1 VNIEGEKNMKL
12 KSVLVG
18 IVFLITSGCAAYQLP
33 PPSSNHPA
41 NPQAISTP
49 ARSVSKTLAYTRAD
63 IPATQPVAGAAR
75 PQGHDAQQAAQ
86 GEPQTVVADGKVIAT
101 VPNASQIVVEHG
113 EIKGFMDAMTMGYRV
128 EPPSLLEGLKSGDK
142 VRFTIDVPK
151 KAIVKI
157 EKGPVLA
164 ATTSPQQEQGSR
176 AAETDAPK
184 TVVGEGKVVAT
195 VPNSN
200 QIVVEHGE
208 IKGFMEAMTM
218 GYPVDPPSLL
228 EGLKFGDKVRF
239 TIDVP
244 KKAIVKI
251 EKLK

>member
-1 VNIEGEKNMKL
+1 VNLEGEKNMKL
-12 KSVLVG
+12 KGVLVG
-18 IVFLITSGCAAYQLP
+18 IVSLTASGCAAYQLP
-33 PPSSNHPA
+33 PLSSNHPA
-41 NPQAISTP
+41 SPQAMSTP

-63 IPATQPVAGAAR
+63 IPSTQPVAGAAM
-75 PQGHDAQQAAQ
+75 PQ
-86 GEPQTVVADGKVIAT
+86 GEPQTVVADGKVVTT
-101 VPNASQIVVEHG
+101 VPNASQIIVEHG

-128 EPPSLLEGLKSGDK
+128 DPPSLLEGLKSGDK
-142 VRFTIDVPK
+142 VSFTIDVPK

-195 VPNSN
+195 VPSSN

>member
-1 VNIEGEKNMKL
+1 MKFKTHL
-12 KSVLVG
+12 AM
-18 IVFLITSGCAAYQLP
+18 IVPLMLTGCATYQMQPLGM
-33 PPSSNHPA
+33 NHPA
-41 NPQAISTP
+41 NPEATTVP
-49 ARSVSKTLAYTRAD
+49 VRTASKTLAYTRAD
-63 IPATQPVAGAAR
+63 VPSPQPDVAVAA
-75 PQGHDAQQAAQ
+75 PQGQEAQQAAQ
-86 GEPQTVVADGKVIAT
+86 SGKQTVVADGKVIAT

-128 EPPSLLEGLKSGDK
+128 EPPSLLDGLKSGDK

-157 EKGPVLA
+157 EKGPMLA
-164 ATTSPQQEQGSR
+164 ATTSPQQAQGSP
-176 AAETDAPK
+176 AAETGPQK

-195 VPNSN
+195 VPNSS

-218 GYPVDPPSLL
+218 GYRVEPPSLL

-251 EKLK
+251 EKMQ

>member
-1 VNIEGEKNMKL
+1 MKL
-12 KSVLVG
+12 RTVLVG
-18 IVFLITSGCAAYQLP
+18 LVFLAAPGCGAYEMQPLGM
-33 PPSSNHPA
+33 NHPA
-41 NPQAISTP
+41 NVQAMTGP
-49 ARSVSKTLAYTRAD
+49 ERTLPKTLAYSRED
-63 IPATQPVAGAAR
+63 IPSTQPVAAT
-75 PQGHDAQQAAQ
+75 AQSRDTHQAVQ
-86 GEPQTVVADGKVIAT
+86 GEPDTVVADGKVIAT
-101 VPNASQIVVEHG
+101 VPNAGQIVVEHG

-157 EKGPVLA
+157 EKGPMLA
-164 ATTSPQQEQGSR
+164 AASPQPAQRSG
-176 AAETDAPK
+176 AAGAEPQK

-195 VPNSN
+195 VPNSS

-251 EKLK
+251 EKIK